1 MRFSNIIASLGF
13 AILSSVAVSASAQT
27 TTVPSGCSWT
37 LVSQQSGPSSAII
50 TMACKLNGASLATRE
65 QRYSAYSP
73 ATCSIQWVA
82 SGYTWSGSC
91 DSAQILKVVPV
102 SPTSCNTGAS
112 TIYQPGPGT
121 PAFNVAAFCGTGCPY
136 SVQPQANYSFPPLKY
151 TCL

>member
-50 TMACKLNGASLATRE
+50 TTACKLNGVSLATRE

-73 ATCSIQWVA
+73 ATCS
-82 SGYTWSGSC
+82 
-91 DSAQILKVVPV
+91 SAQILKVVPV